1 MTFIV
6 VRVQNMKGP
15 RSAVELENE
24 WEIKA
29 KLVITT
35 ITKIRTRNL
44 GSSPVGVLLT

>member
-15 RSAVELENE
+15 HSAVELQTE

-29 KLVITT
+29 KPVINT
-35 ITKIRTRNL
+35 IIKKNKEFGI
-44 GSSPVGVLLT
+44 